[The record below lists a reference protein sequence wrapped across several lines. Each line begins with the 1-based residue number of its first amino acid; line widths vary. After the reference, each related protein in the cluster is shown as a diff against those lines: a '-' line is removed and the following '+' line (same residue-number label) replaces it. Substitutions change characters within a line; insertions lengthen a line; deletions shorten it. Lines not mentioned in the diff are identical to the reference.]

1 MDIDV
6 LIQKYA
12 AHPIPHQVLLSLLQ
26 GYRRPNDKI
35 HSLMKEGKLISL
47 KKGLYIWG
55 SSPLPEKLSIA
66 NILNTPS
73 YVSVESALSFY
84 GLIPE
89 QVFTVSSMTFKT
101 SKKFINTLGNFE
113 YIKIPIPYYSFGIKR
128 VLIRDGQFSLMA
140 TSEKALMDKVIT
152 TAGTIIRSEIAAQKF
167 LFENL
172 RMDEEQLKLFNT
184 KEMTTWLGFAPK
196 KESLLNIIKVI
207 ENL

>member
-1 MDIDV
+1 MTIDV

-66 NILNTPS
+66 NILYTPS

>member
-1 MDIDV
+1 
-6 LIQKYA
+6 
-12 AHPIPHQVLLSLLQ
+12 
-26 GYRRPNDKI
+26 
-35 HSLMKEGKLISL
+35 MKEGKLISL

-66 NILNTPS
+66 NILYTPS

-113 YIKIPIPYYSFGIKR
+113 YIKIPTPYYSFGIKR